1 MKKWQKAM
9 VYTVV
14 TLFGLSVVL
23 VGLVFAT
30 IDPYSFEDMSRGAIC
45 ERSGGYVAPECTMP
59 PESAEKVLAALLAC
73 DAQFF
78 KVLDAEKAVF
88 NRADIVAHPY
98 NLLDTGE
105 PRTSVVTFSKPV
117 EAYGLHL
124 TGYAQRAAPGKSD
137 YAWGFYASEQ
147 SEDVERVLETA
158 RNDALAAKP
167 RASAFVITASDNPD
181 FPGTR
186 LGCRVAG
193 AGSSGVEASP
203 SVYDLFLSRDI
214 STALS
219 DKFDLFVASAMKTV
233 SEFGR

>member
-1 MKKWQKAM
+1 MKKWLKVM

-14 TLFGLSVVL
+14 TLFGLFVVL
-23 VGLVFAT
+23 VGLVLAT
-30 IDPYSFEDMSRGAIC
+30 IDPYSFEDMSRGWIC
-45 ERSGGYVAPECTMP
+45 ERSGDVAPECAMP
-59 PESAEKVLAALLAC
+59 PESAEKVLAALFAC

-78 KVLDAEKAVF
+78 KTLDEEKAVF
-88 NRADIVAHPY
+88 KRANIVAHPY

-105 PRTSVVTFSKPV
+105 PRTSVVPFSEPV

-124 TGYAQRAAPGKSD
+124 TGYAQQAVPGKSD

-147 SEDVERVLETA
+147 PDEVGRALETA
-158 RNDALAAKP
+158 RSDTLGANP
-167 RASAFVITASDNPD
+167 RDGAFAITASDSPD

-193 AGSSGVEASP
+193 ASGVEDLP
-203 SVYDLFLSRDI
+203 SIYDLFLSRDI

-233 SEFGR
+233 SDFGR